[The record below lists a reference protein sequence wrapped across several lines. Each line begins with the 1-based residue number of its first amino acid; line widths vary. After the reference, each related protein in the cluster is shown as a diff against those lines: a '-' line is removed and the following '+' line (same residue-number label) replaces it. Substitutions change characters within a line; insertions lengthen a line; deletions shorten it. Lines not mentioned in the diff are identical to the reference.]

1 VDKVI
6 VYKSLNIY
14 YREEGEGFP
23 VVLLHGLGED
33 KAIWDAQTACLG
45 KDYRVIVPD
54 LPGSGQSPLLAGDAS
69 IDELAG
75 AVKAVCDKAGVGQ
88 CILIGHS
95 MGGYIALAFAEKY
108 PERLRAFGLFHSTA
122 YADSDEKKAA
132 RRKMIDFIRKNG
144 SPAFLRQ
151 SVPNLLADSTLSQH
165 PEILNGLIDRYSGFQ
180 PESLIYYQEAMIG
193 RPDRVG
199 VLQHFAGPVLFVIG
213 QQDKA
218 VPIEHSLQQCH
229 VPVLSQ
235 VHILE
240 NSGHMGMLEDSTRS
254 NRILQT
260 FINFT
265 LHE

>member
-6 VYKSLNIY
+6 VYRSLQIH

-23 VVLLHGLGED
+23 VLLLHGLAED
-33 KAIWDAQTACLG
+33 NAIWEAQISCLG

-54 LPGSGQSPLLAGDAS
+54 LPGSGQSALLPGEAS
-69 IDELAG
+69 IDEMAG
-75 AVKAVCDKAGVGQ
+75 AVKALCDKAGVGQ
-88 CILIGHS
+88 CILVGHS

-108 PERLRAFGLFHSTA
+108 PDRLRALGLFHSTA
-122 YADSDEKKAA
+122 YADSEEKKGA

-151 SVPNLLADSTLSQH
+151 SIPNLLADSTREER
-165 PEILNGLIDRYSGFQ
+165 PEIMNGLIDRYSGFRA
-180 PESLIYYQEAMIG
+180 ESLVYYHEAMIG

-199 VLQHFAGPVLFVIG
+199 VLQHFAGPVLFIIG
-213 QQDKA
+213 LEDKA
-218 VPIEHSLQQCH
+218 VPMEHSLQQCH
-229 VPVLSQ
+229 IPVLSQ

-240 NSGHMGMLEDSTRS
+240 NSGHMGMLEDSARS